1 MKKFQ
6 SKESPAGIASYPNS
20 DATRESSPRHTEA
33 TLSVLIITAVL
44 ETRESHMRLHAARG
58 EANVCPSILCVLPD
72 MLLSAQILLFIF
84 AKHSKK
90 ITKPRQIACGSLV
103 HLMFDEANHL
113 VVDALKIPITQ
124 QQVDIPV
131 LLERHLPFCHTLN
144 CSPYTVEICS
154 RCNQEQTIEKSQ
166 VYPKEKCVATVD
178 INLARSSVTC
188 YEQSTVSRWIS
199 CSNSISK
206 IDLAIHLHY
215 TSSLL

>member
-1 MKKFQ
+1 MCSFSNIEVAWVLKHWKAWPCPGNQTVIGSLQF
-6 SKESPAGIASYPNS
+6 EFL
-20 DATRESSPRHTEA
+20 TE
-33 TLSVLIITAVL
+33 TD
-44 ETRESHMRLHAARG
+44 H
-58 EANVCPSILCVLPD
+58 
-72 MLLSAQILLFIF
+72 
-84 AKHSKK
+84 
-90 ITKPRQIACGSLV
+90 RQFTCGSLV

-215 TSSLL
+215 TSSLLW